1 LRALAVKSSND
12 SDEAMQT
19 AETTPCEWP
28 VAPLTSERNSPGV
41 LSTTLQVTR
50 YWMSCVRP
58 MSGASP
64 RPTVGRGL
72 APLSQPKASKPEA

>member
-1 LRALAVKSSND
+1 
-12 SDEAMQT
+12 MQT

-28 VAPLTSERNSPGV
+28 VAPLTSARNSPGV

-58 MSGASP
+58 MSGSESGIEA
-64 RPTVGRGL
+64 RYGTDGRGL